1 MGKES
6 FADEPFV
13 IGIFCGNS
21 KPLDLEQYLSYF
33 VQEVASLERGFE
45 VAGKNFTF
53 KIDCF
58 ICDAPAR
65 SFIKNI
71 KGHNGYFGC
80 EHCNQEGVYVKN
92 HMTFPEKTATLRTD
106 DQFSRQEDEDHHR
119 GNSPLTRI
127 NIGMVTML
135 ILDYM
140 HLVCLGVTRICIC
153 ILDEGG
159 IFLVGWALMQ

>member
-1 MGKES
+1 
-6 FADEPFV
+6 
-13 IGIFCGNS
+13 
-21 KPLDLEQYLSYF
+21 
-33 VQEVASLERGFE
+33 
-45 VAGKNFTF
+45 
-53 KIDCF
+53 
-58 ICDAPAR
+58 
-65 SFIKNI
+65 
-71 KGHNGYFGC
+71 
-80 EHCNQEGVYVKN
+80 
-92 HMTFPEKTATLRTD
+92 MTFPEKTATLRTD
-106 DQFSRQEDEDHHR
+106 DKFSRQEDEDHHR